1 MSEERTNGSS
11 WIETIILG
19 LLVIL
24 VGTSSVSLTAA
35 DWTDSLKLVPTIGI
49 LGVLFSAWLARSRLH
64 GAIAWVL
71 LTLSGIVVVLFQV
84 GRIFEPGI
92 LWRDKLLSIYDRI
105 LATVDVISRGE
116 PNMDSLLFVLI
127 LAILYW
133 FFGTV
138 AAWRVFRNRGFW
150 VAVLLPGIALL
161 VNAYYYI
168 GPVHL
173 DLYLA
178 FYLLIAL
185 LLAMSVEHVNRQ
197 AVWNMIRAQV
207 PPNLLL
213 RIGRAG
219 FLSALVLILFA
230 WATPALARTQQL
242 SVIWDSLNDPFTE
255 VGDWFSDL
263 FASLQVSEDDVSDF
277 YGSELR
283 LEGGSDPGVSLV
295 MEVHPDGVP
304 SRLGRFYWRAQ
315 IYDEYLS
322 GMWKATL
329 GENRSFNPNDGNLP
343 LPEYAAREDFEV
355 TFTPA
360 TAVLRQIY
368 LPSQPVWVDRVSQVR
383 LVEMDGEP
391 VDVLTVSVRGIVFR
405 SEGYETRA
413 SVAVPTGLLL
423 SQAGENYPDWVTDN
437 FLQLPRGITER
448 TIDLAAEL
456 TEGLDSPYRKAV
468 AITAWLR
475 SAFTYSRTTEPP
487 PAFRDPVEWFLFE
500 YGIGFCNYYASA
512 EVVMLRSLGIPAR
525 LATGYARGTL
535 DVTSGVYSVNS
546 RDAHAWP
553 EVFFPGYGWVEFEPT
568 PSQPPLFRPEGSIAA
583 GVGDDEPF
591 EGESEDATD
600 PAAEDQLDDNLI
612 EEGPELVPDAPIS
625 TLILSWLRYVFLA
638 LPIVLAGSIVVISL
652 SPMLR
657 SRAKVV
663 AGQLMERLGVSP
675 PNGLKA
681 DADQASWQTVSG
693 RVYAR
698 WSRWLSRLGIELNR
712 AQTPNERQGAFQEKV
727 PEAAEFGETIV
738 QAYARERYGGLEVDN
753 KEIRRT
759 WWRMLP
765 ELWRAWFKA
774 RARRREKE
782 IYVPGR
788 LLR

>member
-1 MSEERTNGSS
+1 
-11 WIETIILG
+11 
-19 LLVIL
+19 
-24 VGTSSVSLTAA
+24 
-35 DWTDSLKLVPTIGI
+35 
-49 LGVLFSAWLARSRLH
+49 
-64 GAIAWVL
+64 
-71 LTLSGIVVVLFQV
+71 
-84 GRIFEPGI
+84 
-92 LWRDKLLSIYDRI
+92 
-105 LATVDVISRGE
+105 
-116 PNMDSLLFVLI
+116 
-127 LAILYW
+127 
-133 FFGTV
+133 
-138 AAWRVFRNRGFW
+138 
-150 VAVLLPGIALL
+150 
-161 VNAYYYI
+161 
-168 GPVHL
+168 
-173 DLYLA
+173 
-178 FYLLIAL
+178 
-185 LLAMSVEHVNRQ
+185 
-197 AVWNMIRAQV
+197 
-207 PPNLLL
+207 
-213 RIGRAG
+213 
-219 FLSALVLILFA
+219 
-230 WATPALARTQQL
+230 
-242 SVIWDSLNDPFTE
+242 
-255 VGDWFSDL
+255 
-263 FASLQVSEDDVSDF
+263 
-277 YGSELR
+277 
-283 LEGGSDPGVSLV
+283 
-295 MEVHPDGVP
+295 
-304 SRLGRFYWRAQ
+304 
-315 IYDEYLS
+315 
-322 GMWKATL
+322 
-329 GENRSFNPNDGNLP
+329 
-343 LPEYAAREDFEV
+343 
-355 TFTPA
+355 
-360 TAVLRQIY
+360 
-368 LPSQPVWVDRVSQVR
+368 
-383 LVEMDGEP
+383 
-391 VDVLTVSVRGIVFR
+391 
-405 SEGYETRA
+405 
-413 SVAVPTGLLL
+413 VAVPTGLLL

-663 AGQLMERLGVSP
+663 TGQLMERLGVSP